1 MSVREWGVL
10 EHLVRNVSRV
20 VSKQQI
26 IDAIISWEEEL
37 TLNAVEVYIS
47 RVRTKIA
54 HTGVTIRTIRGF
66 GYLLEA
72 EAE

>member
-1 MSVREWGVL
+1 L
-10 EHLVRNVSRV
+10 RV

-26 IDAIISWEEEL
+26 IDAIISWDEEL

-47 RVRTKIA
+47 RIRAKIA
-54 HTGVTIRTIRGF
+54 NTGVTIRTIRGF

-72 EAE
+72 E